1 MKRTIAT
8 LSLLLFLG
16 VGLQAAFAQ
25 GFTGRAYY
33 KSTSQFS
40 IKMDSTK
47 MAPEQMAQIQASLK
61 KQMEQNYIL
70 SFNQTESTWKKEES
84 LGGGPATASA
94 GGAVF
99 MVATSGE
106 GSTLYKNIA
115 DQSFLEEQDMMGKAY
130 LVKDMLEPVEW
141 ELSEETKKVGNYTV
155 QKASYTRIVDSK
167 RFSTGMT
174 EMENVKD
181 TLQVTVWFTP
191 EIPVAHGPENFFGL
205 PGLILEVQNQ
215 GRTLICEK
223 NRIESFCRSG
233 SNRKTEQRKGN
244 YAGRIPN
251 CARRRH
257 EADDEP
263 LPRQA
268 WRREQNGN
276 TNWKLSSRFS
286 LNLL

>member
-16 VGLQAAFAQ
+16 AGLQATFAQ

-47 MAPEQMAQIQASLK
+47 MAPEQIAQIQASLK

-141 ELSEETKKVGNYTV
+141 ELSNETKKVGNYTV

-223 NRIESFCRSG
+223 IELNPSADPVVIERPSKGKEITQAEFRTVQEEGMKQMMNRYQGKPGEG
-233 SNRKTEQRKGN
+233 NRMEIRIGN
-244 YAGRIPN
+244 
-251 CARRRH
+251 
-257 EADDEP
+257 
-263 LPRQA
+263 
-268 WRREQNGN
+268 
-276 TNWKLSSRFS
+276 
-286 LNLL
+286 

>member
-1 MKRTIAT
+1 MKRTFT
-8 LSLLLFLG
+8 LLALFLCL
-16 VGLQAAFAQ
+16 GLSIQTAFAQ

-33 KSTSQFS
+33 KSSSSFS

-61 KQMEQNYIL
+61 KQMEQNYVL

-106 GSTLYKNIA
+106 GSMLYKNIA
-115 DQSFLEEQDMMGKAY
+115 DQSYVQEREVMGKEY
-130 LVKDMLEPVEW
+130 LIQEKSEPFEW
-141 ELSEETKKVGNYTV
+141 ELSGETKKVGNYTV
-155 QKASYTRIVDSK
+155 QKASFTKIVDSK

-191 EIPVAHGPENFFGL
+191 EIPVSHGPENYFGL

-223 NRIESFCRSG
+223 IELNPSAEPVVIERPSKGKEISLDEFKKMEEEGMKQMMNRYQGKPGTGITGQIRI
-233 SNRKTEQRKGN
+233 GN
-244 YAGRIPN
+244 
-251 CARRRH
+251 
-257 EADDEP
+257 
-263 LPRQA
+263 
-268 WRREQNGN
+268 
-276 TNWKLSSRFS
+276 
-286 LNLL
+286 

>member
-1 MKRTIAT
+1 
-8 LSLLLFLG
+8 
-16 VGLQAAFAQ
+16 
-25 GFTGRAYY
+25 
-33 KSTSQFS
+33 
-40 IKMDSTK
+40 
-47 MAPEQMAQIQASLK
+47 
-61 KQMEQNYIL
+61 MEQNYIL

-84 LGGGPATASA
+84 LGGGPVTASA

-99 MVATSGE
+99 MVATGGE

-191 EIPVAHGPENFFGL
+191 EIPVSHGPENFFGL

-223 NRIESFCRSG
+223 IELNPSANPVVIERPSKGKEITQAEFRTVQEEGMKQMMNRYQG
-233 SNRKTEQRKGN
+233 KPGDGNRMEIRIGN
-244 YAGRIPN
+244 
-251 CARRRH
+251 
-257 EADDEP
+257 
-263 LPRQA
+263 
-268 WRREQNGN
+268 
-276 TNWKLSSRFS
+276 
-286 LNLL
+286 

>member
-1 MKRTIAT
+1 MKRTTAI

-16 VGLQAAFAQ
+16 IGLQAAFAQ

-33 KSTSQFS
+33 KSSSNFT

-61 KQMEQNYIL
+61 KQMEQNYVL

-99 MVATSGE
+99 MVASSGE
-106 GSTLYKNIA
+106 GSTLYKNVSGNYL
-115 DQSFLEEQDMMGKAY
+115 QEQEMMGKEY
-130 LVKDMLEPVEW
+130 LIKDKAEPFEW
-141 ELSEETKKVGNYTV
+141 VLSEETKKVGNYTA
-155 QKASYTRIVDSK
+155 QKASFTKIVDSK

-191 EIPVAHGPENFFGL
+191 EIPVSHGPEYYYGL

-223 NRIESFCRSG
+223 IELNPSADPVVIERPSKGKQMTQAEFQVVEEEGMKQMMNRYQG
-233 SNRKTEQRKGN
+233 KPGDGNRMEIRIGN
-244 YAGRIPN
+244 
-251 CARRRH
+251 
-257 EADDEP
+257 
-263 LPRQA
+263 
-268 WRREQNGN
+268 
-276 TNWKLSSRFS
+276 
-286 LNLL
+286 

>member
-1 MKRTIAT
+1 MKRTFT
-8 LSLLLFLG
+8 LLALFLCL
-16 VGLQAAFAQ
+16 GLSIQTAFAQ

-33 KSTSQFS
+33 KSSSSFS

-61 KQMEQNYIL
+61 KQMEQNYVL

-99 MVATSGE
+99 MVASSGE

-115 DQSFLEEQDMMGKAY
+115 DQSYVQEREVMGKEY
-130 LVKDMLEPVEW
+130 LIQEKSEPFEW
-141 ELSEETKKVGNYTV
+141 ELSGETKKVGNYTV
-155 QKASYTRIVDSK
+155 QKASFTKIVDSK

-191 EIPVAHGPENFFGL
+191 EIPVSHGPENYFGL

-223 NRIESFCRSG
+223 IELNPSAEPVVIERPSKGKEISLEEFKKMEEEGMKQMMNRYQGKPGSG
-233 SNRKTEQRKGN
+233 AQIQIRIGN
-244 YAGRIPN
+244 
-251 CARRRH
+251 
-257 EADDEP
+257 
-263 LPRQA
+263 
-268 WRREQNGN
+268 
-276 TNWKLSSRFS
+276 
-286 LNLL
+286 

>member
-1 MKRTIAT
+1 MKRTIAF

-16 VGLQAAFAQ
+16 IGLQATFAQ

-47 MAPEQMAQIQASLK
+47 MAPEQIAQIQASLK

-115 DQSFLEEQDMMGKAY
+115 DQSFLEQQDMMGKAY

-223 NRIESFCRSG
+223 IELNPSADPVVIERPSKGKEITQVEFRTVQEEGMKQMMNRYQGKPGEG
-233 SNRKTEQRKGN
+233 NRMEIRIGN
-244 YAGRIPN
+244 
-251 CARRRH
+251 
-257 EADDEP
+257 
-263 LPRQA
+263 
-268 WRREQNGN
+268 
-276 TNWKLSSRFS
+276 
-286 LNLL
+286 

>member
-1 MKRTIAT
+1 MKRTFTI
-8 LSLLLFLG
+8 LSIFLCLG
-16 VGLQAAFAQ
+16 LGLQTAFAQ

-33 KSTSQFS
+33 KSTSKIS
-40 IKMDSTK
+40 ISMDSTK

-61 KQMEQNYIL
+61 KQMEQNYVL

-99 MVATSGE
+99 MIASSGE
-106 GSTLYKNIA
+106 GSTLYKDAAGNYL
-115 DQSFLEEQDMMGKAY
+115 QEQEMMGKEY
-130 LVKDMLEPVEW
+130 LIKDKAEPFEW
-141 ELSEETKKVGNYTV
+141 ELSEETKKIGNYTA
-155 QKASYTRIVDSK
+155 QKASFTKIVDSK

-191 EIPVAHGPENFFGL
+191 EIPVSHGPEYYFGL

-223 NRIESFCRSG
+223 LELNPSADPVVIERPSKGKEMTQVEFRVIEEEGMKQMMNRYQGKPGSG
-233 SNRKTEQRKGN
+233 NRMEIRIGN
-244 YAGRIPN
+244 
-251 CARRRH
+251 
-257 EADDEP
+257 
-263 LPRQA
+263 
-268 WRREQNGN
+268 
-276 TNWKLSSRFS
+276 
-286 LNLL
+286 

>member
-16 VGLQAAFAQ
+16 AGLQAAFAQ

-47 MAPEQMAQIQASLK
+47 MAPEQIAQIQASLK

-115 DQSFLEEQDMMGKAY
+115 DQSFLEEQDMMGKSY

-141 ELSEETKKVGNYTV
+141 ELSNETKKVGNYTV

-191 EIPVAHGPENFFGL
+191 EIPVSHGPENYFGL
-205 PGLILEVQNQ
+205 PGLILEVQNL

-223 NRIESFCRSG
+223 IELNPSADPVVIERPSKGKEITQVEFRTVQEEGMKQMMNRYQGKPGEG
-233 SNRKTEQRKGN
+233 NRMEIRIGN
-244 YAGRIPN
+244 
-251 CARRRH
+251 
-257 EADDEP
+257 
-263 LPRQA
+263 
-268 WRREQNGN
+268 
-276 TNWKLSSRFS
+276 
-286 LNLL
+286 

>member
-1 MKRTIAT
+1 MKRTFTVLA
-8 LSLLLFLG
+8 LFLCLG
-16 VGLQAAFAQ
+16 LGLQTAFGQ

-33 KSTSQFS
+33 KSTSKIS
-40 IKMDSTK
+40 ISMDSTK

-61 KQMEQNYIL
+61 KQMEQNYVL

-106 GSTLYKNIA
+106 GSMLYKNIA
-115 DQSFLEEQDMMGKAY
+115 DQSYAQEREVMGKEY
-130 LVKDMLEPVEW
+130 LIQEKSEPFEW
-141 ELSEETKKVGNYTV
+141 ELSGETKKVGNYTV
-155 QKASYTRIVDSK
+155 QKASFTKIVDSK

-191 EIPVAHGPENFFGL
+191 EIPVSHGPENYFGL

-223 NRIESFCRSG
+223 IELNPSAEPVVIERPSKGKEISLEEFKKMEEEGMKQMMNRYQGKPGSG
-233 SNRKTEQRKGN
+233 ATMQIRIGN
-244 YAGRIPN
+244 
-251 CARRRH
+251 
-257 EADDEP
+257 
-263 LPRQA
+263 
-268 WRREQNGN
+268 
-276 TNWKLSSRFS
+276 
-286 LNLL
+286 

>member
-1 MKRTIAT
+1 MKRTIAF

-16 VGLQAAFAQ
+16 TGLQAAFAQ

-47 MAPEQMAQIQASLK
+47 MAPEQIAQIQASLK

-115 DQSFLEEQDMMGKAY
+115 DQSFLEQQDMMGKAY

-141 ELSEETKKVGNYTV
+141 ELSNETKKVGNYTV

-223 NRIESFCRSG
+223 IELNPSADPVVIERPSKGKEITQAEFRTVQEEGMKQMMNRYQGKPGEG
-233 SNRKTEQRKGN
+233 NRMEIRIGN
-244 YAGRIPN
+244 
-251 CARRRH
+251 
-257 EADDEP
+257 
-263 LPRQA
+263 
-268 WRREQNGN
+268 
-276 TNWKLSSRFS
+276 
-286 LNLL
+286 

>member
-1 MKRTIAT
+1 MKRTIT
-8 LSLLLFLG
+8 FLSLLLFLG
-16 VGLQAAFAQ
+16 IGLQAAFAQ

-47 MAPEQMAQIQASLK
+47 MAPEQIAQIQASLK

-115 DQSFLEEQDMMGKAY
+115 DQSFLEQQDMMGKAY

-223 NRIESFCRSG
+223 IELNPSADPVVIERPSKGKEITQAEFRTVQEEGMKQMMNRYQGKPGEG
-233 SNRKTEQRKGN
+233 NRMEIRIGN
-244 YAGRIPN
+244 
-251 CARRRH
+251 
-257 EADDEP
+257 
-263 LPRQA
+263 
-268 WRREQNGN
+268 
-276 TNWKLSSRFS
+276 
-286 LNLL
+286 

>member
-1 MKRTIAT
+1 MKRNHTILT
-8 LSLLLFLG
+8 LLLFFG
-16 VGLQAAFAQ
+16 IGLQTAFAQ

-70 SFNQTESTWKKEES
+70 SFTQTESTWKREES

-99 MVATSGE
+99 MVASSGE
-106 GSTLYKNIA
+106 GSALYKNIA
-115 DQSFLEEQDMMGKAY
+115 DQTYLQEQEMMGKEY
-130 LVKDMLEPVEW
+130 LVKDKSEPFEW
-141 ELSEETKKVGNYTV
+141 ELSEETKKIGNYTA
-155 QKASYTRIVDSK
+155 QKASFTKIVDS
-167 RFSTGMT
+167 RQFSTGMT

-181 TLQVTVWFTP
+181 TIQVTVWFTP
-191 EIPVAHGPENFFGL
+191 EIPVSHGPENYFGL

-223 NRIESFCRSG
+223 IELNPSADPVIIERPSKGKEMTQAEFRVVQEEGMKQMMNRYQGKPGSG
-233 SNRKTEQRKGN
+233 AQMQIRIGN
-244 YAGRIPN
+244 
-251 CARRRH
+251 
-257 EADDEP
+257 
-263 LPRQA
+263 
-268 WRREQNGN
+268 
-276 TNWKLSSRFS
+276 
-286 LNLL
+286 

>member
-1 MKRTIAT
+1 MKRTIAF

-16 VGLQAAFAQ
+16 TGLQAAFAQ

-47 MAPEQMAQIQASLK
+47 MAPEQIAQIQASLK

-115 DQSFLEEQDMMGKAY
+115 DQSFLEQQDMMGKAY

-141 ELSEETKKVGNYTV
+141 ELSNETKKVGNYTV

-223 NRIESFCRSG
+223 IELNPSADPVVIERPSKGKEITQAEFQTVQEEGMKQMMNRYQGKPGEG
-233 SNRKTEQRKGN
+233 NRMEIRIGN
-244 YAGRIPN
+244 
-251 CARRRH
+251 
-257 EADDEP
+257 
-263 LPRQA
+263 
-268 WRREQNGN
+268 
-276 TNWKLSSRFS
+276 
-286 LNLL
+286 

>member
-1 MKRTIAT
+1 
-8 LSLLLFLG
+8 
-16 VGLQAAFAQ
+16 
-25 GFTGRAYY
+25 
-33 KSTSQFS
+33 
-40 IKMDSTK
+40 MDSTK

-61 KQMEQNYIL
+61 KQMEQNYVL

-106 GSTLYKNIA
+106 GSMLYKNIA
-115 DQSFLEEQDMMGKAY
+115 DQSYAQEREVMGKEY
-130 LVKDMLEPVEW
+130 LIQEKSEPFEW
-141 ELSEETKKVGNYTV
+141 ELSGETKKVGNYTV
-155 QKASYTRIVDSK
+155 QKASFTKIVDSK

-191 EIPVAHGPENFFGL
+191 EIPVSHGPENYFGL

-223 NRIESFCRSG
+223 IQLNPSADPVVIERPSKGKEITLAEFKKIQEEGMKQMMNRYQGKPGSG
-233 SNRKTEQRKGN
+233 AQIQIRIGN
-244 YAGRIPN
+244 
-251 CARRRH
+251 
-257 EADDEP
+257 
-263 LPRQA
+263 
-268 WRREQNGN
+268 
-276 TNWKLSSRFS
+276 
-286 LNLL
+286 

>member
-1 MKRTIAT
+1 MKRNHTILT
-8 LSLLLFLG
+8 LLLFFG
-16 VGLQAAFAQ
+16 IGLQTALAQ

-61 KQMEQNYIL
+61 KQMEQNYVL

-84 LGGGPATASA
+84 LGGGPATASS

-99 MVATSGE
+99 MVASSGE

-115 DQSFLEEQDMMGKAY
+115 DQTYLEDHEMMEKAY
-130 LVKDMLEPVEW
+130 LVKDNLTPEEW
-141 ELSEETKKVGNYTV
+141 ELSGETKKVGNYTA
-155 QKASYTRIVDSK
+155 QKASFTKIVDSK

-181 TLQVTVWFTP
+181 TLQITVWFTP
-191 EIPVAHGPENFFGL
+191 EIPVSHGPENYFGL

-223 NRIESFCRSG
+223 IELNPSSEPVVIERPSKGKEITLAEFKKIQEEGMKQMMNRYQGKPGSG
-233 SNRKTEQRKGN
+233 AQIQIRIGN
-244 YAGRIPN
+244 
-251 CARRRH
+251 
-257 EADDEP
+257 
-263 LPRQA
+263 
-268 WRREQNGN
+268 
-276 TNWKLSSRFS
+276 
-286 LNLL
+286 

>member
-1 MKRTIAT
+1 MKRTHTI
-8 LSLLLFLG
+8 LSLLLFFG
-16 VGLQAAFAQ
+16 IGLQASFAQ

-33 KSTSQFS
+33 KSSSKIS
-40 IKMDSTK
+40 ISMDSTK

-61 KQMEQNYIL
+61 KQMEQNYVL

-84 LGGGPATASA
+84 LGGGPATASS

-99 MVATSGE
+99 MVASSGE

-115 DQSFLEEQDMMGKAY
+115 DQTYLEDHEMMEKAY
-130 LVKDMLEPVEW
+130 LVKDNLTPEEW
-141 ELSEETKKVGNYTV
+141 ELSGETKKVGNYTA
-155 QKASYTRIVDSK
+155 QKASFTKIVDSK

-191 EIPVAHGPENFFGL
+191 EIPVSHGPENYFGL

-223 NRIESFCRSG
+223 IQLNPSADPVVIERPSKGKEITLAEFKKIQEEGMKQMMNRYQGKPGSG
-233 SNRKTEQRKGN
+233 AQIQIRIGN
-244 YAGRIPN
+244 
-251 CARRRH
+251 
-257 EADDEP
+257 
-263 LPRQA
+263 
-268 WRREQNGN
+268 
-276 TNWKLSSRFS
+276 
-286 LNLL
+286 

>member
-1 MKRTIAT
+1 MKRTFT
-8 LSLLLFLG
+8 LLALFLCLG
-16 VGLQAAFAQ
+16 LGLQTAFAQ

-33 KSTSQFS
+33 KSSSSFS

-61 KQMEQNYIL
+61 KQMEQNYVL

-106 GSTLYKNIA
+106 GSTLYKDAAGNYL
-115 DQSFLEEQDMMGKAY
+115 QEQEMMGKEY
-130 LVKDMLEPVEW
+130 LIKDKSEPFEW
-141 ELSEETKKVGNYTV
+141 VLSEETKKIGNYTA
-155 QKASYTRIVDSK
+155 QKASFTKIVDSR

-191 EIPVAHGPENFFGL
+191 EIPVSHGPEYYFGL

-223 NRIESFCRSG
+223 IELNPSADPVVIDRPSKGKEMTQAEFRVIEEEGMKQMMNRYQGKPGSG
-233 SNRKTEQRKGN
+233 NRMEIRIGN
-244 YAGRIPN
+244 
-251 CARRRH
+251 
-257 EADDEP
+257 
-263 LPRQA
+263 
-268 WRREQNGN
+268 
-276 TNWKLSSRFS
+276 
-286 LNLL
+286 

>member
-1 MKRTIAT
+1 MKRTIAF

-16 VGLQAAFAQ
+16 TGLQAAFAQ

-47 MAPEQMAQIQASLK
+47 MAPEQIAQIQASLK

-115 DQSFLEEQDMMGKAY
+115 DQSFLEQQDMMGKAY

-141 ELSEETKKVGNYTV
+141 ELSNETKKVGNYTV

-223 NRIESFCRSG
+223 IELNPSADPVVIERPSKGKEITQVEFRTVQEEGMKQMMNRYQGKPGEG
-233 SNRKTEQRKGN
+233 NRMEIRIGN
-244 YAGRIPN
+244 
-251 CARRRH
+251 
-257 EADDEP
+257 
-263 LPRQA
+263 
-268 WRREQNGN
+268 
-276 TNWKLSSRFS
+276 
-286 LNLL
+286 

>member
-16 VGLQAAFAQ
+16 AGLQATFAQ

-47 MAPEQMAQIQASLK
+47 MAPEQIAQIQASLK

-141 ELSEETKKVGNYTV
+141 ELSNETKKVGNYTV

-223 NRIESFCRSG
+223 IELNPSSDPVVIERPSKGKEITQAEFRTVQEEGMKQMMNRYQGKPGEG
-233 SNRKTEQRKGN
+233 NRMEIRIGN
-244 YAGRIPN
+244 
-251 CARRRH
+251 
-257 EADDEP
+257 
-263 LPRQA
+263 
-268 WRREQNGN
+268 
-276 TNWKLSSRFS
+276 
-286 LNLL
+286 

>member
-1 MKRTIAT
+1 MKRTIAF

-16 VGLQAAFAQ
+16 AGLQAAFAQ

-47 MAPEQMAQIQASLK
+47 MAPEQIAQIQASLK

-115 DQSFLEEQDMMGKAY
+115 DQSFLEQQDMMGKAY

-223 NRIESFCRSG
+223 IELNPSADPVVIERPSKGKEITQAEFRTVQEEGMKQMMNRYQGKPGEG
-233 SNRKTEQRKGN
+233 NRMEIRIGN
-244 YAGRIPN
+244 
-251 CARRRH
+251 
-257 EADDEP
+257 
-263 LPRQA
+263 
-268 WRREQNGN
+268 
-276 TNWKLSSRFS
+276 
-286 LNLL
+286 

>member
-1 MKRTIAT
+1 MKRTIAF

-16 VGLQAAFAQ
+16 IGLQAAFAQ

-115 DQSFLEEQDMMGKAY
+115 DQSFLEQQDMMGKAY

-223 NRIESFCRSG
+223 IELNPSADPVVIERPSKGKEITQAEFRTVQEEGMKQMMNRYQGKPGEG
-233 SNRKTEQRKGN
+233 NRMEIRIGN
-244 YAGRIPN
+244 
-251 CARRRH
+251 
-257 EADDEP
+257 
-263 LPRQA
+263 
-268 WRREQNGN
+268 
-276 TNWKLSSRFS
+276 
-286 LNLL
+286 

>member
-1 MKRTIAT
+1 MKRTFT
-8 LSLLLFLG
+8 LLALFLCL
-16 VGLQAAFAQ
+16 GLSIQTAFAQ
-25 GFTGRAYY
+25 EFTGRAYF
-33 KSTSQFS
+33 KSSSSFS

-61 KQMEQNYIL
+61 KQMEQNYVL

-84 LGGGPATASA
+84 LGGGPATASS

-106 GSTLYKNIA
+106 GSMLYKNIA
-115 DQSFLEEQDMMGKAY
+115 DQSYVQEREVMGKEY
-130 LVKDMLEPVEW
+130 LIQEKSEPFEW
-141 ELSEETKKVGNYTV
+141 ELSGETKKVGNYTA
-155 QKASYTRIVDSK
+155 QKASFTKIVDSK

-191 EIPVAHGPENFFGL
+191 EIPVSHGPENYFGL

-223 NRIESFCRSG
+223 IELNPSAEPVVIERPSKGKEISLDEFKKIEEEGMKQMMNRYQGKPGSG
-233 SNRKTEQRKGN
+233 AQMQIRIGN
-244 YAGRIPN
+244 
-251 CARRRH
+251 
-257 EADDEP
+257 
-263 LPRQA
+263 
-268 WRREQNGN
+268 
-276 TNWKLSSRFS
+276 
-286 LNLL
+286 

>member
-1 MKRTIAT
+1 MKRTFT
-8 LSLLLFLG
+8 LLALFLCLG
-16 VGLQAAFAQ
+16 LGLQTAFAQ

-33 KSTSQFS
+33 KSSSSFS

-70 SFNQTESTWKKEES
+70 SFTQTESTWKKEES

-106 GSTLYKNIA
+106 GSTLYKDAAGNYL
-115 DQSFLEEQDMMGKAY
+115 QEQEMMGKEY
-130 LVKDMLEPVEW
+130 LIKDKSEPFEW
-141 ELSEETKKVGNYTV
+141 VLSEETKKIGNYTA
-155 QKASYTRIVDSK
+155 QKASFTKIVDSR

-191 EIPVAHGPENFFGL
+191 EIPVSHGPEYYFGL

-223 NRIESFCRSG
+223 IELNPSADPVVIDRPSKGKEMTQAEFRVIEEEGMKQMMNRYQGKPGSG
-233 SNRKTEQRKGN
+233 NRMEIRIGN
-244 YAGRIPN
+244 
-251 CARRRH
+251 
-257 EADDEP
+257 
-263 LPRQA
+263 
-268 WRREQNGN
+268 
-276 TNWKLSSRFS
+276 
-286 LNLL
+286 